1 MANKH
6 MGRWSTSLIIR
17 ELKIKTAMRYHFTLI
32 RMAIIKNQKI
42 TNVGKDVGNPCALL
56 VGI

>member
-1 MANKH
+1 